1 MAVRRSGTLWRVA
14 LVLACL
20 MILPLLGSPA
30 SATVAGSLTPS
41 RSRGLPGE
49 SLTFRGTLP
58 TRVARPVQLQRQL
71 GTTWY
76 AVVNGRTTST
86 GALTLTTRLHA
97 MPTNYYR
104 VFAKAITINGRRFGA
119 LATPT
124 RSVVA
129 DQQDTILT
137 LPAQATQG
145 AQASARVTTWPVRV
159 GRPVTLQA
167 RNADGSWSDVGGPL
181 ATNSAGAATITF
193 TAPAPGTTTYRARSL
208 GWNGVGWYP
217 SFPVILEVAP

>member
-1 MAVRRSGTLWRVA
+1 MGVRRSGVLWRVA

-20 MILPLLGSPA
+20 LILPLLSSPA
-30 SATVAGSLTPS
+30 SGTVAGSLTAS

-58 TRVARPVQLQRQL
+58 TRVVRPVQLQRQL
-71 GTTWY
+71 GSTWY
-76 AVVNGRTTST
+76 AVVSGKTAST
-86 GALTLTTRLHA
+86 GALTLATRLHA

-104 VFAKAITINGRRFGA
+104 VFAKAVTINGRRYGA

-129 DQQDTILT
+129 DQQDTVLT
-137 LPAQATQG
+137 LPARATQG
-145 AQASARVTTWPVRV
+145 AQASAVVKTWPVRT
-159 GRPVTLQA
+159 GRPVALQS
-167 RNADGSWSDVGGPL
+167 RNPDGSWTDVGGPL
-181 ATNSAGAATITF
+181 ATDSTGAATIAF
-193 TAPAPGTTTYRARSL
+193 TVPAPGTTTYRARSL

-217 SFPVILEVAP
+217 SFPVVLEVAP